1 MKSMPKISTILYATD
16 LGKNTRPVF
25 RQAIIQAR
33 IHNAKIIMLHV
44 VEPLSD
50 TARAVIAAYMPET
63 EIEGVQKEGMKN
75 VISHMK
81 ERIKKFYDEECEE
94 YEKDYIP
101 IKDILVIAGRPSEE
115 ILTAADKFK
124 VDMIVM
130 GQSSKKIM
138 GSKVMGSSARRVA
151 RLAKVPV
158 LIVPNV

>member
-124 VDMIVM
+124 VDMIIM
-130 GQSSKKIM
+130 GQSSKKVM

>member
-130 GQSSKKIM
+130 GQSSKKVM

>member
-1 MKSMPKISTILYATD
+1 MKAIPKISTILYATD

-25 RQAIIQAR
+25 RQAIAQAR

-44 VEPLSD
+44 VEPLSE
-50 TARAVIAAYMPET
+50 TARAVISAYMPET

-75 VISHMK
+75 VINHMK
-81 ERIKKFYDEECEE
+81 ERVKRFYEEECESH
-94 YEKDYIP
+94 EKNFIP
-101 IKDILVIAGRPSEE
+101 IQDILVIAGRPSEE
-115 ILTAADKFK
+115 ILTAADQFK
-124 VDMIVM
+124 VDMIIM
-130 GQSSKKIM
+130 GQSSKKVM

>member
-1 MKSMPKISTILYATD
+1 MKSMPEISTILYATD

-25 RQAIIQAR
+25 RQAIAQAR

-44 VEPLSD
+44 VEPLSE

-94 YEKDYIP
+94 YEKDFIP

-115 ILTAADKFK
+115 ILTAADRFK
-124 VDMIVM
+124 VDMIIM
-130 GQSSKKIM
+130 GQSSKKVM